1 MPRLR
6 RTSSASWSPD
16 VTTTNMPASGSD
28 TSRTECA
35 GSSRRRVHP
44 TKRRTTRSRSKNE
57 TLHTDYISRNES
69 ERTPHLPSNGL
80 APLPIQRRPCSPRSS
95 SSPCVPP
102 TFTNPKLLLLL
113 ALTTLLSI
121 TPPPV
126 VQALVPQPR
135 AVIPGFSESSPPF
148 PHGSTRVGNYICR
161 SHGEC
166 EPCPADEVSG
176 QRTNPGGSLMKYIIS
191 KLNTAISSHS
201 QIFSSVCSLYGN
213 RKKLICERF
222 LSPSES
228 SSSPENN
235 LNKLSNPSHTTP
247 QEKKSNDELNSAMES
262 ESNSGDKSRGVGVAV
277 VDKLIGDED
286 SDPSTFSGFDT
297 TDSDPEALD
306 QGRKRTRDF
315 MDDQDG
321 PDEIMTWEACQRVV
335 KKEKEDYYEFVLCNL
350 FFATGSIALLM
361 YRHRVLA
368 SRQYGRLAARIGL
381 SVTR

>member
-28 TSRTECA
+28 TSSTECA

-166 EPCPADEVSG
+166 EPCPADE
-176 QRTNPGGSLMKYIIS
+176 
-191 KLNTAISSHS
+191 
-201 QIFSSVCSLYGN
+201 IFSSVCSLYGN

-247 QEKKSNDELNSAMES
+247 QEKKSYDELNSAMAS

-277 VDKLIGDED
+277 VDKLIGEED